1 MYGDVTGTEYVG
13 GLSGYYNYSAH
24 ICYNSYHIGNTTG
37 TGNYVGGIASCNN
50 KGAYPPYNCY
60 SYGTTSSGYGISY
73 SLSSNYSTKN
83 LTSEPYLAS
92 GVSSDN
98 CNCGPEKTF
107 LSKLSVINGDEAYS
121 TQVWKNID
129 AQCPL
134 LQWQA
139 DLLNGNI
146 EIPGFGEE
154 DW

>member
-1 MYGDVTGTEYVG
+1 MLTENCD
-13 GLSGYYNYSAH
+13 LTPEYS
-24 ICYNSYHIGNTTG
+24 
-37 TGNYVGGIASCNN
+37 V
-50 KGAYPPYNCY
+50 
-60 SYGTTSSGYGISY
+60 IS
-73 SLSSNYSTKN
+73 
-83 LTSEPYLAS
+83 A
-92 GVSSDN
+92 V
-98 CNCGPEKTF
+98 KTHTLFSF